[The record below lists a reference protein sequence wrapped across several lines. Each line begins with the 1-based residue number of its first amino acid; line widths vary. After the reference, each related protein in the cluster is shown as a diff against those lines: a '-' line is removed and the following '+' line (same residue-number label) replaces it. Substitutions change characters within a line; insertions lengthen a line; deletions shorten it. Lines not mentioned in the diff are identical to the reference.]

1 LISVDTPDKGE
12 KRTRV
17 ALLEGDR
24 LMEIYYGHPTRES
37 FVGNIY
43 RGRIEDVLPGLG
55 SAFVNV
61 GERKSLFLSRNE
73 LNGQLMRD
81 KGVKPWQSDVP
92 ITKLIQS
99 GQMVTLQV
107 RRDGIGSKNPQGTTK
122 ISLPGRFWVYLSSED
137 RLGVSRR
144 VESVRDQRRIRRLA
158 RVLKR
163 QGEGMIA
170 RTAAQ
175 WATDE
180 ELERDYKLLVE
191 TWETVSHAAKKTSQP
206 RLLYKGMGLVQT
218 VLRDRLDPDTKEVI
232 VDSPFFQEKIGSFL
246 DYMRMTD
253 YKDRIHVHEGQQS
266 LFDRFHVEKQIQ
278 ESLSRQ
284 VGLAGGGSLVIDE
297 TEALIA
303 IDVNTGGD
311 VKHRN
316 QHAAILNTN
325 LEAAE
330 EIARQLR
337 LRQISGIIVVDF
349 VDMESP
355 KDVHQVIEKV
365 KLELRKDRV
374 SADFVDMTAL
384 GLVEITRKRQGESLA
399 DMLEAAKFEA

>member
-1 LISVDTPDKGE
+1 MDTPDKGE

-24 LMEIYYGHPTRES
+24 LMEIYYGHPSKES
-37 FVGNIY
+37 LVGNIY
-43 RGRIEDVLPGLG
+43 KGRIEDVLPGMG

-73 LNGQLMRD
+73 LNGQLLRD
-81 KGVKPWQSDVP
+81 KGVKPWQSEVP
-92 ITKLIQS
+92 ISKLIQS

-107 RRDGIGSKNPQGTTK
+107 RRDGIGNKNPQGTTK
-122 ISLPGRFWVYLSSED
+122 ISLPGRFWVYLPNED

-144 VESVRDQRRIRRLA
+144 VETVRDQRRIRRLA
-158 RVLKR
+158 RALKR

-180 ELERDYKLLVE
+180 ELERDYRLLVE
-191 TWETVSHAAKKTSQP
+191 TWESVASAAQKMSQP

-218 VLRDRLDPDTKEVI
+218 VLRDRLDPETKEVI
-232 VDSPFFQEKIGSFL
+232 VDSPFFQEKIASFL
-246 DYMRMTD
+246 DYMKMTS
-253 YKDRIHVHEGQQS
+253 YKERIYVHEGKQS

-284 VGLAGGGSLVIDE
+284 VSLNGGGSLVIDE

-311 VKHRN
+311 VRHRT

-337 LRQISGIIVVDF
+337 LRQISGIIIVDF
-349 VDMESP
+349 VDMENP
-355 KDVHQVIEKV
+355 KDVHSVIEKV

-399 DMLEAAKFEA
+399 DMLEGAKFEA